1 MNHVWFGRCQM
12 SKAGAQCLSMPIR
25 RITNFGGLRSAFLLI
40 SGHQRQSRRWCAL
53 RLCYF
58 SFFYGSRRK
67 GGRKAGLSCSE
78 MKGAEWATGAEWQQ
92 SEERTGAGRID
103 QVHFCRR
110 SSLGGRQRRGG
121 GGGERTGMFMFPVA
135 NRSRGWQ
142 PSRIR
147 RWPARNVPSVSAAG
161 SIGSSHRLRCT
172 TYEFLT
178 WTTRVTWCTMDVNGT
193 RVVASRVCRAETLH
207 FATFV
212 GCVCTDRL
220 WR

>member
-1 MNHVWFGRCQM
+1 MQRDERRRMGHRRRV
-12 SKAGAQCLSMPIR
+12 AAQR
-25 RITNFGGLRSAFLLI
+25 GTDRSRPNRSGAFLPAVVTR
-40 SGHQRQSRRWCAL
+40 RQ
-53 RLCYF
+53 
-58 SFFYGSRRK
+58 
-67 GGRKAGLSCSE
+67 
-78 MKGAEWATGAEWQQ
+78 AETGW
-92 SEERTGAGRID
+92 
-103 QVHFCRR
+103 
-110 SSLGGRQRRGG
+110 

-147 RWPARNVPSVSAAG
+147 RWPARNVPSVGAAG

>member
-1 MNHVWFGRCQM
+1 MPNVQGRRAV
-12 SKAGAQCLSMPIR
+12 SINADPADYKLWGI
-25 RITNFGGLRSAFLLI
+25 
-40 SGHQRQSRRWCAL
+40 AL
-53 RLCYF
+53 RFSTYF
-58 SFFYGSRRK
+58 RPSASEPSVVRTASLLFRPVFFYGSRRK

-78 MKGAEWATGAEWQQ
+78 MKGAEWATGAEWQH

-147 RWPARNVPSVSAAG
+147 RWPARNVPSVGAAG